1 MKYFNNKIL
10 NVDMSKIICI
20 MMALGVF
27 FFIIFRKVHVSMY
40 SNK

>member
-27 FFIIFRKVHVSMY
+27 LFIIFRKVHVSMD

>member
-27 FFIIFRKVHVSMY
+27 LFIIFRKVHVSMY